1 MQKIANLLNDGDYP
15 NPTGNRWSY
24 NTIRNVIHNPTYTG
38 YLRSGDSRS
47 PFIPEL
53 QIISQEQFDRAQEIA
68 SQRAAVMNNRPRV
81 PMNMKGNALLSGNVF
96 CGHCGSRLHLSTAC
110 KYYTDGQSIYM
121 QKKLDSIV
129 ESVVK
134 EIFERIKGVPKSA
147 VISSRYKEELTIR
160 KTNLKRHQSEYA
172 KEIEKLNKLRAEV
185 VKSIQGESAFS
196 QTMLAGLVEE
206 SEARVQSL
214 KERCDEAQREV
225 ESSENLIKD
234 LNATRS
240 FHGRACMTAHL

>member
-68 SQRAAVMNNRPRV
+68 SQRAKVMNNKPRV

-110 KYYTDGQSIYM
+110 KYYTKKDGTLVKKPRIRYVCYGKTRKATMCDGQSIYM

-134 EIFERIKGVPKSA
+134 EVFERIKGVPKSA

-160 KTNLKRHQSEYA
+160 KANLKRQQSEYA
-172 KEIEKLNKLRAEV
+172 KELEKLNKLRAEV
-185 VKSIQGESAFS
+185 VKSIQGDRKS
-196 QTMLAGLVEE
+196 V
-206 SEARVQSL
+206 V
-214 KERCDEAQREV
+214 
-225 ESSENLIKD
+225 
-234 LNATRS
+234 
-240 FHGRACMTAHL
+240 